1 MRQVFASPRL
11 ENVEGIAQFLEAQ
24 GIEVRITHGR
34 SYKGGWGGRRTYRD
48 SEGGPLPAVW
58 VVKSE
63 DQPRARQL
71 LREAGLLDSTRGG
84 GSDSFL
90 APSAHVGS
98 TEPGAAKPPAQKR
111 AFRYKIG
118 LLIAIVVAVG
128 FAWNASRKTTTGAAT
143 SATATGAPTPT
154 RTATSVPPAVHAMK
168 PVLPHATPATSAKA
182 PAEPVPGAYP
192 VETPPVL
199 ATTLATTELD
209 VHAAKVA
216 CLRIDGTPASDAA
229 LARWTLPAG
238 VKLDCRG
245 NLRRG
250 ALGLDVRNYRT
261 DGSGTGT
268 VELAVSST
276 DANGLPSTQ
285 VRTLLVRR
293 IEADW
298 HVVRVLAVR

>member
-1 MRQVFASPRL
+1 
-11 ENVEGIAQFLEAQ
+11 
-24 GIEVRITHGR
+24 
-34 SYKGGWGGRRTYRD
+34 
-48 SEGGPLPAVW
+48 VW

-90 APSAHVGS
+90 APSVHVGS

-128 FAWNASRKTTTGAAT
+128 FAWNASRKTTTGVPATGTTST
-143 SATATGAPTPT
+143 SAPTTRASTTRAPTPS
-154 RTATSVPPAVHAMK
+154 ATSTPPAAPAPNPAASHAM
-168 PVLPHATPATSAKA
+168 PATSAKA

-209 VHAAKVA
+209 VHDAKVA
-216 CLRIDGTPASDAA
+216 CLRIDGTPASDVA
-229 LARWTLPAG
+229 LAQWTLPAG

>member
-90 APSAHVGS
+90 APSVHVGS

-128 FAWNASRKTTTGAAT
+128 FAWNASRKTTTSVPAT
-143 SATATGAPTPT
+143 GTTATRAPATRAPTPIAAQAD
-154 RTATSVPPAVHAMK
+154 RPAAS
-168 PVLPHATPATSAKA
+168 HATPATSTKA

-209 VHAAKVA
+209 VHDAKVA

-229 LARWTLPAG
+229 LAQWTLPAG

>member
-90 APSAHVGS
+90 APSVHVGS
-98 TEPGAAKPPAQKR
+98 PEPGAAKPPAQKR

-128 FAWNASRKTTTGAAT
+128 FAWNASRKTTTSVPAT
-143 SATATGAPTPT
+143 GTTATRAPTTRAPTPVAAQAD
-154 RTATSVPPAVHAMK
+154 RPAAS
-168 PVLPHATPATSAKA
+168 HATPATSTKA

>member
-98 TEPGAAKPPAQKR
+98 TEPGTAKPPAQKR

-128 FAWNASRKTTTGAAT
+128 FAWNASRKTTTGVPATRAAATRAPAT
-143 SATATGAPTPT
+143 SAPAPT
-154 RTATSVPPAVHAMK
+154 AAKAAK
-168 PVLPHATPATSAKA
+168 PVASHATPATSAKA
-182 PAEPVPGAYP
+182 TVEPVPGAYP

-229 LARWTLPAG
+229 LAQWTLPAG